1 MKISFLG
8 TSGAFPTA
16 TRNATAHVVRVQ
28 RETLLLDCGEGT
40 QQQLRRS
47 THQFQVDRIFLSHL
61 HMDHTLGLPGL
72 LWTQD
77 LLRREAPLSIYLPV
91 GSLQDVVQLIG
102 PLERLCYP
110 VSLVE
115 VDQDHE
121 IRCDGYSVKVARV
134 QHHGGVC
141 LGFRVQEDPRPG
153 KVDIQKALALGVPPG
168 PLIGKLVA
176 GEEIM
181 IQGRRIQPGQVV
193 GNSRPGRAVAYSGDT
208 RPCESMI
215 RLALGADLLIHEAMF
230 AQALQEE
237 AVHRGHS
244 TALEAAEVA
253 FTAGVERLALTHI
266 SQRHQDAE
274 GMGLLLSEALAHF
287 PGSFLPADLDSLELP
302 LKD

>member
-16 TRNATAHVVRVQ
+16 TRNATAHVIRVQ

-47 THQFQVDRIFLSHL
+47 PHHFQVDRIFLSHM

-77 LLRREAPLSIYLPV
+77 LLHREAPLWIYLPT
-91 GSLQDVVQLIG
+91 GCLTDVKQLVG
-102 PLERLCYP
+102 PLERIRYP
-110 VSLVE
+110 VHLVE
-115 VDQDHE
+115 VDQDSLVA
-121 IRCDGYSVKVARV
+121 CDGYSVKVGRV

-141 LGFRVQEDPRPG
+141 LGFRVEEHARPG
-153 KVDIQKALALGVPPG
+153 KVDIQRALALGVPPG
-168 PLIGKLVA
+168 PLIRKLVD
-176 GEEIM
+176 GESIVV
-181 IQGRRIQPGQVV
+181 QGRQIEPDEVV
-193 GNSRPGRAVAYSGDT
+193 GARRPGRVVAYSGDT
-208 RPCESMI
+208 RPCESMVA
-215 RLALGADLLIHEAMF
+215 LAQGAELLIHEAMF
-230 AQALQEE
+230 AQSMQEE

-244 TALEAAEVA
+244 TALEAAQIA
-253 FTAGVERLALTHI
+253 QRAGVQRLALTHI

-274 GMGLLLSEALAHF
+274 GMSLLLSEALAQF
-287 PGSFLPADLDSLELP
+287 PDSFLPADLDTIELP